1 MDKFEYTV
9 KIYSMDN
16 LKDSG
21 VDVEAENNIVYAC
34 RPRGEC
40 EVHNVGIE
48 QLDNLSGLF
57 NKDGGS
63 RMGAC
68 GTLFPPVRCCE
79 LLEEAHRGP
88 GNKDRTIT

>member
-34 RPRGEC
+34 RPGGEC

-57 NKDGGS
+57 NK
-63 RMGAC
+63 MGEA
-68 GTLFPPVRCCE
+68 GWELVELFFHQSGVVSFWKRLIE
-79 LLEEAHRGP
+79 DQAIKTEQ
-88 GNKDRTIT
+88 